1 MWKWLIGSGI
11 LHYLSI
17 INKIIHVDNL
27 VFDLAEKVKI
37 TNDNEDLCFLT
48 KKDSTDIVLDVSR
61 GQILKLYLNVNDDWL
76 YLDKIVFN
84 YDTLKIDKD
93 AIDKILIARKDLI
106 KEIIDYDIK

>member
-1 MWKWLIGSGI
+1 MAILIGKYNI
-11 LHYLSI
+11 
-17 INKIIHVDNL
+17 
-27 VFDLAEKVKI
+27 
-37 TNDNEDLCFLT
+37 
-48 KKDSTDIVLDVSR
+48 
-61 GQILKLYLNVNDDWL
+61 KLYLNVNDDWL